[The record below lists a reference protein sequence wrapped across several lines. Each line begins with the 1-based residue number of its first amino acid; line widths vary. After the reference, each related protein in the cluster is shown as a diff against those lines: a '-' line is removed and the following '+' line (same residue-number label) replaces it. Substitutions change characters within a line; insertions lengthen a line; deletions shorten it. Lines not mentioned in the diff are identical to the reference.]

1 MGDTKL
7 DKLQIRD
14 LPSGSIIGEIKMWSA
29 SAVPS
34 AEWAF
39 CDGSLLLRA
48 SYPDLFALY
57 DADGLPW
64 GPGDGSTTFGIP
76 DLRGAAPIGVGTGVG
91 LTPRSLAASVG
102 EEAHALSAAE
112 NAAHSHGA
120 SGGSVSIPRATSPGT
135 LQSTVPS
142 LALGVN
148 YQSVPQPNQVI
159 PVGGTT
165 QSAGSGS
172 GHNTMQPSLAVNFIL
187 RALP

>member
-1 MGDTKL
+1 MSDTRFS
-7 DKLQIRD
+7 DLQVRYIA
-14 LPSGSIIGEIKMWSA
+14 LVGEMRMWSA
-29 SAVPS
+29 LSVPD
-34 AEWAF
+34 ANWVF
-39 CDGSLLLRA
+39 CDGALLLRTD
-48 SYPDLFALY
+48 YPELFDLY

-76 DLRGAAPIGVGTGVG
+76 DLRGTAPIGVGSGVG
-91 LTPRSLAASVG
+91 LTPRALAASVG

-120 SGGSVSIPRATSPGT
+120 SGGSVSIPKATSPGT
-135 LQSTVPS
+135 LQSNVPS

-159 PVGGTT
+159 SVSGTT